1 MRGDWLFN
9 VWTNF
14 DNMAVSRFIQYLI
27 NLKEDEDVND
37 YDMNRNS

>member
-14 DNMAVSRFIQYLI
+14 HNMAVSRFIQCLI

-37 YDMNRNS
+37 YDMIQNS